1 MSYKTRLDAL
11 KDEAVTNYRELSD
24 GSKPPMGK
32 PEIEPKLLREM
43 NDQIQGTQVIYLA
56 DGPRRMSGILDERSI
71 FVIRELTESMIIL
84 KGNLRGFLKNYQ
96 NFSRIKTHQGLHGIY
111 GQSAMTKFHKK
122 RTEDFSDILF
132 SLNSVLLELRLVEKQ
147 LQSISGMLS
156 MQYSLANTM
165 GSQFV
170 GNATKRELRDLKA
183 LVNDFSVR
191 ISNIISEADD
201 EIIPKLRVK
210 SSSRMY
216 PLNDS
221 GRRPD
226 RVFFE
231 AAVAYMKVITKVFS
245 LRDEA
250 EKIGEETRKVAQSPV
265 MSEQLDLAGSP
276 PRELRGRKVAYFADS
291 SYQIANNALR
301 NIYDEA
307 KAQFDAF
314 PITKFGV
321 SNAPD
326 KTIRFTEEVKDN
338 IRNALAAPSR
348 DTKGRYISL
357 GG

>member
-1 MSYKTRLDAL
+1 MSYRTQLDAL
-11 KDEAVTNYRELSD
+11 KDEAVTNYGRLSD

-32 PEIEPKLLREM
+32 PEVEPKLLRKM
-43 NDQIQGTQVIYLA
+43 NDQIQSTQVIYLA
-56 DGPRRMSGILDERSI
+56 DGPRRMSGIVDERSI

-84 KGNLRGFLKNYQ
+84 KGNLKGLLKNYQ
-96 NFSRIKTHQGLHGIY
+96 NFSNIKTHQGLHAIY
-111 GQSAMTKFHKK
+111 GQAAMTKFHKK

-156 MQYSLANTM
+156 MQYRLADTM

-170 GNATKRELRDLKA
+170 GNATKRELRDLKT

-191 ISNIISEADD
+191 VANIISEADD
-201 EIIPKLRVK
+201 EIVPKLRVK
-210 SSSRMY
+210 SNSRMY
-216 PLNDS
+216 SLDAVD
-221 GRRPD
+221 RRPD

-276 PRELRGRKVAYFADS
+276 PRELREVTYFTDN
-291 SYQIANNALR
+291 SYQMANNALR

-307 KAQFDAF
+307 KAQFNAF
-314 PITKFGV
+314 PVTRFGV
-321 SNAPD
+321 GTTPD

-338 IRNALAAPSR
+338 IRDALAA
-348 DTKGRYISL
+348 
-357 GG
+357 